1 MQADYTP
8 YIEKGIAMNSS
19 LKQLTQSLLFP
30 VIPGGIIT
38 ILIFYLDYFQ
48 FELVEKFLL
57 YAAFVIVPLVILLL
71 KYDEKNKQQRMVY
84 TVMKWLQFPAAL
96 LTLASVM
103 SSTMWGFENTVIPG
117 ILSLGWLLFTLLLGI
132 YGLATIVIAKGKAAE
147 IAIGAGLVYFF
158 IGGIWF
164 TLYQYQV
171 DLFQANPST
180 HALSSVHFH
189 FSSAIVPIFIG
200 ALGRIMTKKSW
211 YPWVVAIDIIGP
223 ILIAIGMI
231 FSKPIEYIGVT
242 LFACNIVIYTAYLLA
257 YLRKNAL
264 DTKASF
270 FLILS
275 GLAFYTVVVISMFY
289 PLLKN
294 MFSLT
299 ILDFIPIYGSLH
311 AFGFVFCG
319 LIGWVYMVDFIK
331 KKKSVKKDS

>member
-1 MQADYTP
+1 
-8 YIEKGIAMNSS
+8 MNSS
-19 LKQLTQSLLFP
+19 LKQLMKSLLVP
-30 VIPGGIIT
+30 AIPGGIIT
-38 ILIFYLDYFQ
+38 IVLFYFDFFQ

-57 YAAFVIVPLVILLL
+57 FAAFVIVPLVILLL
-71 KYDEKNKQQRMVY
+71 NHDEKNKHQRMIY
-84 TVMKWLQFPAAL
+84 AAIKWLHFPAAF
-96 LTLASVM
+96 LTLTSVM
-103 SSTMWGFENTVIPG
+103 SSKMWGLGNTAIPG

-132 YGLATIVIAKGKAAE
+132 YGLTTIVIHRGKTAE

-164 TLYQYQV
+164 TLYQYQFN
-171 DLFQANPST
+171 LFQANPAT

-231 FSKPIEYIGVT
+231 FSKPMEYIGVT
-242 LFACNIVIYTAYLLA
+242 LFACNIVVYTTYLLA
-257 YLRKNAL
+257 YLRRNSL
-264 DTKASF
+264 HNKAAF
-270 FLILS
+270 FLGLS
-275 GLAFYTVVVISMFY
+275 CLAFYTVVILSIFY

-299 ILDFIPIYGSLH
+299 ILDFIPIYGALH
-311 AFGFVFCG
+311 AFGFVLCG
-319 LIGWVYMVDFIK
+319 LIGWVYMVDSIK
-331 KKKSVKKDS
+331 KKRLPTRIDE

>member
-1 MQADYTP
+1 
-8 YIEKGIAMNSS
+8 MNSS
-19 LKQLTQSLLFP
+19 LKQLMKSPAF
-30 VIPGGIIT
+30 PGGIIT
-38 ILIFYLDYFQ
+38 ILIFYLDYFP

-57 YAAFVIVPLVILLL
+57 FAAFVIVPLVILLL
-71 KYDEKNKQQRMVY
+71 DHDAKNTYQRLMY
-84 TVMKWLQFPAAL
+84 AAMKWLQFPAAL

-103 SSTMWGFENTVIPG
+103 SSKMWGLESTAMPG

-132 YGLATIVIAKGKAAE
+132 YGLTTIVIAKGKAAE

-164 TLYQYQV
+164 TLYQYQLN
-171 DLFQANPST
+171 LFQANPAT

-242 LFACNIVIYTAYLLA
+242 LFACNIVVYTAYLLA

-264 DTKASF
+264 DIKAAF
-270 FLILS
+270 FLGLS
-275 GLAFYTVVVISMFY
+275 CLAFYTVVVISIFY

-294 MFSLT
+294 MYSLT

-311 AFGFVFCG
+311 AFGFVLCG
-319 LIGWVYMVDFIK
+319 LIGWVFMVDFIK
-331 KKKSVKKDS
+331 EKASQSAS

>member
-1 MQADYTP
+1 
-8 YIEKGIAMNSS
+8 MNSS
-19 LKQLTQSLLFP
+19 LKQLMKSLLAPAF
-30 VIPGGIIT
+30 PGGIIS

-57 YAAFVIVPLVILLL
+57 FAAFVIVPLVILLL
-71 KYDEKNKQQRMVY
+71 NHDASNKHQRMIY
-84 TVMKWLQFPAAL
+84 AAMKWLQFPAAL

-103 SSTMWGFENTVIPG
+103 SSKMWGLESTAIPG

-132 YGLATIVIAKGKAAE
+132 YGLSTIVISKGKAAE

-164 TLYQYQV
+164 TLYQYQF
-171 DLFQANPST
+171 DLFEANVAT

-223 ILIAIGMI
+223 ILIAFGMI

-242 LFACNIVIYTAYLLA
+242 LFACNIVVYTAYLLA

-264 DTKASF
+264 DIKAAF
-270 FLILS
+270 FLGLS
-275 GLAFYTVVVISMFY
+275 CLAFYTVVVISIFY

-294 MFSLT
+294 MYSLT
-299 ILDFIPIYGSLH
+299 ILDFIPIYGSLY
-311 AFGFVFCG
+311 AFGFVLCG

-331 KKKSVKKDS
+331 KKIVKEIR